1 MCLLDAGLK
10 SLRQSG
16 AAENIFPGD
25 RVLVAGKR
33 TGTVHFVGSTE
44 FAPGVHCRVCVC
56 GEVFDTD
63 SSDSV
68 AFSALTLLVGRQE
81 GHPARKKNMGGWW
94 RWTLV
99 SPDGVAPSLC

>member
-44 FAPGVHCRVCVC
+44 FAPGVHCRVCVKYLILTI
-56 GEVFDTD
+56 VTMLP
-63 SSDSV
+63 SV
-68 AFSALTLLVGRQE
+68 L
-81 GHPARKKNMGGWW
+81 
-94 RWTLV
+94 
-99 SPDGVAPSLC
+99 